1 MRNDIEKARERRQAI
16 LSAIVCGAILLAL
29 AAGLLWL
36 RTIPGV
42 SGWLSGLLLILV
54 IFDLAQLVSLSRAL
68 WERLR
73 EIEKGELYDS
83 VDD

>member
-16 LSAIVCGAILLAL
+16 LSAIVCGAILLLL

-54 IFDLAQLVSLSRAL
+54 IFDLAQLVSLGRAL

>member
-29 AAGLLWL
+29 AGLLWL

-54 IFDLAQLVSLSRAL
+54 IFDLAQLVSLGRGL
-68 WERLR
+68 WERLW

>member
-16 LSAIVCGAILLAL
+16 LSAIVCGAILLA
-29 AAGLLWL
+29 L

-54 IFDLAQLVSLSRAL
+54 IFDLAQLVSLGRAL

>member
-1 MRNDIEKARERRQAI
+1 MRNDIEKARERRQ
-16 LSAIVCGAILLAL
+16 AIVCGAILLAL

-54 IFDLAQLVSLSRAL
+54 IFDLAQLVSLGRAL

>member
-16 LSAIVCGAILLAL
+16 LSAIVCGAILLVL

-42 SGWLSGLLLILV
+42 SGWLSGLLLILIV
-54 IFDLAQLVSLSRAL
+54 LNLAQLVSLGRAL
-68 WERLR
+68 WERLQ

>member
-29 AAGLLWL
+29 AAGLL
-36 RTIPGV
+36 
-42 SGWLSGLLLILV
+42 LILV
-54 IFDLAQLVSLSRAL
+54 IFDLAQLVSLGRAL